1 RYPIDTLSLHDALPI
16 STRMPMAFL
25 SRRRLKSGA
34 VVRFLSQAFMQLL
47 SDSKRRVLCLQRSV
61 NPLLNEEAG
70 RNDTSA
76 SPQGVCAKFARPGV
90 RLSNYGMAFPN
101 LNEAGHDAIK
111 TADGCHMA

>member
-34 VVRFLSQAFMQLL
+34 VVRCLSQAFMQLL

-70 RNDTSA
+70 RNDISA
-76 SPQGVCAKFARPGV
+76 SLQGACAKLDRKST
-90 RLSNYGMAFPN
+90 RLNSS
-101 LNEAGHDAIK
+101 HVSIS
-111 TADGCHMA
+111 